1 MSELAE
7 VRARASVPEA
17 RAKSFSGFVFIGV
30 VVEMFCWV
38 CGGWVA
44 QMENLENT
52 PAGLSAMVST
62 ERIGSMEI
70 RENRKLI
77 PVSGPGNIGRR
88 SRPSN

>member
-30 VVEMFCWV
+30 GVEMF
-38 CGGWVA
+38 GWVVERGHGPVA
-44 QMENLENT
+44 KLAYT
-52 PAGLSAMVST
+52 LLGLTSMLSIQT
-62 ERIGSMEI
+62 IWSMEI